1 MIDRSTNIKA
11 ALRSRQR
18 GFLLNP
24 YRFGS
29 SSPPLPGSVVY
40 LNHFDGED
48 GSTSLSDVTG
58 KTYGLVGA
66 GISLKTGQ
74 KKFGA
79 SSVGGFAS
87 SRSLSV
93 LGIPIAGDADFT
105 ACAWIRW
112 DGASGSKAIISL
124 AGGGGTEL
132 YVSGGKLAFWRSSGA
147 VVGTDDVPVNEWAFA
162 ALERK
167 SGVSVTT
174 LNGVIQGTYAGEY
187 NNATER
193 VNIGCWQ
200 HSSGS
205 ESFSGYI
212 DEVLIRV
219 GGTQFGG
226 GAFTPPTEP
235 FSV

>member
-40 LNHFDGED
+40 LNHFDGTD

-58 KTYGLVGA
+58 KSYTLTGT
-66 GISLKTGQ
+66 GISLKTDQ
-74 KKFGA
+74 KKFGTA
-79 SSVGGFAS
+79 
-87 SRSLSV
+87 SLS
-93 LGIPIAGDADFT
+93 GF
-105 ACAWIRW
+105 
-112 DGASGSKAIISL
+112 SGGRS
-124 AGGGGTEL
+124 L
-132 YVSGGKLAFWRSSGA
+132 YVSGITFGPTEDFTVVAWARWGGSTSNHAVFTLPSAGIEILVSGGEICLWTA
-147 VVGTDDVPVNEWAFA
+147 TDGWSRCDPMPMNEWVLVAF
-162 ALERK
+162 ERK
-167 SGVSVTT
+167 DLQNTLT
-174 LNGVIQGTYAGEY
+174 LNGVVQTSLTGPYINSSG
-187 NNATER
+187 
-193 VNIGCWQ
+193 VMNIGCYNN
-200 HSSGS
+200 SSGS
-205 ESFSGYI
+205 ESFDGHI
-212 DEVLIRV
+212 DEMLVRV